1 MHLDAGDLREFYGR
15 PLGSTVRRL
24 LTHRIRARWRDV
36 HGEVVIGIGFAT
48 PYLGIFRGEALRL
61 GAFMP
66 VTQGAIVWP
75 RGTNCHTV
83 LADEDQ
89 LPLPDNSV
97 DKVLIVHG
105 LETAERVAPFLRE
118 MWRVMK
124 PEGRLLAIVPNRSG
138 LWARFDRTP
147 FGHGRPYSRSQ
158 LERLFDNALFSEL
171 DWAYALHMPPI
182 ERQIILR
189 STTAFER
196 MGQRLSRRLG
206 GVIMVEAK
214 KEVFRPLAVLKP
226 VPTLGGLIT
235 LRPDMVR

>member
-1 MHLDAGDLREFYGR
+1 MQLDAVDLRDFYGR

-36 HGEVVIGIGFAT
+36 HREVVIGVGFAT
-48 PYLGIFRGEALRL
+48 PYLGIFRGEAHRL

-75 RGTNCHTV
+75 YGAPCHTV

-105 LETAERVAPFLRE
+105 LEAAERVEPFLRE
-118 MWRVMK
+118 IWRVMK

-138 LWARFDRTP
+138 MC
-147 FGHGRPYSRSQ
+147 
-158 LERLFDNALFSEL
+158 NA
-171 DWAYALHMPPI
+171 
-182 ERQIILR
+182 
-189 STTAFER
+189 
-196 MGQRLSRRLG
+196 
-206 GVIMVEAK
+206 
-214 KEVFRPLAVLKP
+214 
-226 VPTLGGLIT
+226 
-235 LRPDMVR
+235 